1 MFFDEPKASFAAVP
15 GELNIIMGVSGFLV
29 VTYYF
34 TVGSPLASWAQTAA
48 GSLF

>member
-1 MFFDEPKASFAAVP
+1 VRQFQAVP
-15 GELNIIMGVSGFLV
+15 AELNIIMAVSGFLL

-34 TVGSPLASWAQTAA
+34 TVGSPLASYAQTAA